1 MSGGGSGAEAV
12 AVEAFIARW
21 RISEGAERAA
31 YAQFLSEF
39 CRLIGVEPPQ
49 PPTSDSDAVTYRFEY
64 PVRFPDGLGGHS
76 TGRIDLY
83 RKGAFVLEAK
93 QSRLKGQAKEVLPAQ
108 GALPFAEPAGPRG
121 RRGADRAWDV
131 LMLNARRQAEDY
143 AKALPASHGWPP
155 FLIVCDVG
163 HCFEFYADFTGQG
176 KNYVQFPDRQ
186 SYRVYLDDLRDPAL
200 RKRLAT
206 IWTEPFSLDPARH
219 AARVTRAIAERLA
232 AVSKVL
238 EREHDPEEVALFL
251 MRCLFTMFAEDV
263 GLIRK
268 DAFKALLREC
278 RDAPDSFL
286 PLVSELW
293 QAMDKGAYSTS
304 VRERMKRFNG
314 KLYEDARVFPLGREE
329 IGELLAAA
337 EHDWKEVEPA
347 IFGTLLEQALDQRER
362 ARLGAHYTPRAY
374 VERLV
379 VETVIGPLREDWRA
393 VLGAAQQ
400 ARDGG
405 DARKAL
411 ALVEDF
417 HEALCATRVLDPACG
432 TGNFLHVAQELM
444 KKLEGEVLDAA
455 GELGRNEE
463 LSGFAAHQVGPHQ
476 FLGLETNR
484 RAVASADLVLW
495 IGHLQ
500 WHFRTRPHAPR
511 EPILEKLDHI
521 YKQDAVLSWDGYPVP
536 NWRDGHEALP
546 NPRRPDWPEAE
557 FVVGNPP
564 FIGGKDLRARLGDVY
579 AEALWAAHPQMNESA
594 DLVMYWWDH
603 AAELLTRPGT
613 CLRRFGFVTTN
624 SITQLFQRR
633 TVERHLSG
641 KRSLSVVMAIPDH
654 PWTKAGRDSAAVR
667 IAMTVAQAGHHDG
680 KLCTVLSET
689 GLDTDQPQIELG
701 VSAGRINSDL
711 TIGADMTQAAALQSN
726 DGLCSPGVKLHG
738 AGFIVTPAEA
748 RALGLGHRD
757 GLEGHI
763 HDYRN
768 GRDLTA
774 RSRDAMVIDLFG
786 LAAEEVRERFPEVY
800 QHIKRTV
807 KEEKD
812 GEGKLIG
819 RDANRRESYRE
830 LWWIFGEPRRELRP
844 ALAPLQRY
852 IATVETAK
860 HRIFQ
865 FLDASILPDNM
876 LVAVGLSDAF
886 HLGVL
891 SSRFHVVWALRAGG
905 WLGVGNDPRY
915 SKSRCFDP
923 FPFPDASEQQKEA
936 IRRPAEGLDAL
947 RKRVLANYP
956 DLTLTKLYNVREALL
971 AGYALKATE
980 ADIRDRGLV
989 LILDEYHEALDAA
1002 VAAAYG
1008 WPADLSEEEVLARL
1022 AALNRQRALEEAQGL
1037 VRWLRP
1043 DYQRPRFGAPSRAG
1057 EQVEAPLPMPV
1068 PAAASKPAFPT
1079 DAVGRVAA
1087 VLAAL
1092 AGMPGP
1098 IDAAA
1103 IAGQFRQGLRVER
1116 AIRDILISLARVGE
1130 ISTLDG
1136 GHSFARRLLASG

>member
-1 MSGGGSGAEAV
+1 MSGGGSEAEA

-21 RISEGAERAA
+21 RLSEGAERAA

-39 CRLIGVEPPQ
+39 CGLIGVEPPQ

-64 PVRFPDGLGGHS
+64 PVRFPDGSGGHS

-186 SYRVYLDDLRDPAL
+186 SYRVYLDDLRDTGL
-200 RKRLAT
+200 RQRLAA
-206 IWTEPFSLDPARH
+206 IWTEPCSLDPARH
-219 AARVTRAIAERLA
+219 AARVTRDIAERLA

-238 EREHDPEEVALFL
+238 ERGHDPEEVALFL

-268 DAFKALLREC
+268 DAFKTLLREC

-293 QAMDKGAYSTS
+293 QAMDKGEYSTS

-314 KLYEDARVFPLGREE
+314 KLYEDAQVFPLGREE

-347 IFGTLLEQALDQRER
+347 IFGTLLEQALDPQER

-405 DARKAL
+405 EARKAL

-417 HEALCATRVLDPACG
+417 HETLCTTRILDPACG
-432 TGNFLHVAQELM
+432 TGNFLHVSQELM

-463 LSGFAAHQVGPHQ
+463 LSGFATHQVGPHQ
-476 FLGLETNR
+476 FLGMETNR
-484 RAVASADLVLW
+484 RAVAIADLVLW

-521 YKQDAVLSWDGYPVP
+521 YKQDAVLSWDGWPIP
-536 NWRDGHEALP
+536 QWRDGREILP
-546 NPRRPDWPEAE
+546 NPRRPEWPEAA
-557 FVVGNPP
+557 FIVGNPP
-564 FIGGKDLRARLGDVY
+564 FIGGKDLRARLGDSY

-613 CLRRFGFVTTN
+613 RLRRFGFVTTN

-633 TVERHLSG
+633 TVERHLTG
-641 KRSLSVVMAIPDH
+641 KRPLSIVMAIPDH
-654 PWTKAGRDSAAVR
+654 PWTKAGKDTAAVR
-667 IAMTVAQAGHHDG
+667 IAMTVARAGYHEG
-680 KLCTVLSET
+680 KLCTVMAEKE
-689 GLDTDQPQIELG
+689 LDGDQPQIELG
-701 VSAGRINSDL
+701 ISEGRINANL
-711 TIGADMTQAAALQSN
+711 TIGADMTRAAPLRSN
-726 DGLCSPGVKLHG
+726 CGLCSRGVSLHG

-748 RALGLGHRD
+748 EALGLSRRP
-757 GLEGHI
+757 GLEAHI
-763 HDYRN
+763 RPYRN
-768 GRDLTA
+768 GRDLTE
-774 RSRDAMVIDLFG
+774 RPRGAMAIDLFG
-786 LAAEEVRERFPEVY
+786 RTAENVRERFPEVY
-800 QHIKRTV
+800 QHVKLTV
-807 KEEKD
+807 KEARNDACKVV
-812 GEGKLIG
+812 G
-819 RDANRRESYRE
+819 RDANRRDSYR
-830 LWWIFGEPRRELRP
+830 LQWWIFGEPRRELRP
-844 ALAPLQRY
+844 VLAPLQRY
-852 IATVETAK
+852 IVTVETAK

-865 FLDASILPDNM
+865 FLDTAILPDNM

-891 SSRFHVVWALRAGG
+891 SSHLHVLWSRHQGATLEDR
-905 WLGVGNDPRY
+905 PRY

-923 FPFPDASEQQKEA
+923 FPFPDASEVQKEA
-936 IRRPAEGLDAL
+936 IRRPAEALDAL
-947 RKRVLANYP
+947 RKEVLAAHP
-956 DLTLTKLYNVREALL
+956 DLTLTKLYNIREGIRSGRALSS
-971 AGYALKATE
+971 AE

-989 LILDEYHEALDAA
+989 MILDEHHQAIDEAA
-1002 VAAAYG
+1002 AAAYG
-1008 WPADLSEEEVLARL
+1008 WPATLAEAEILARL
-1022 AALNRQRALEEAQGL
+1022 VALNRQRAREEVQGI
-1037 VRWLRP
+1037 VHWLRP
-1043 DYQRPRFGAPSRAG
+1043 DYQRPRFGTPGRAG
-1057 EQVEAPLPMPV
+1057 EQLEAALPTPIS
-1068 PAAASKPAFPT
+1068 AAAGKPAFPT
-1079 DAVGRVAA
+1079 EAVGRVAA

-1092 AGMPGP
+1092 ADTSTP
-1098 IDAAA
+1098 IAARA
-1103 IAGQFRQGLRVER
+1103 IAARFRQGLKVER
-1116 AIRDILISLARVGE
+1116 AIRDILVSLARVGE

-1136 GHSFARRLLASG
+1136 GQSFARRRTGTG

>member
-1 MSGGGSGAEAV
+1 MSGGGSEAEAA

-21 RISEGAERAA
+21 RLSEGAERAA

-64 PVRFPDGLGGHS
+64 PVRFPDGQGGHS

-200 RKRLAT
+200 RQRLAT
-206 IWTEPFSLDPARH
+206 IWTEPLSLDPARH

-268 DAFKALLREC
+268 DAFKTLLRDC

-314 KLYEDARVFPLGREE
+314 KLYEDAEVFPLGREE

-347 IFGTLLEQALDQRER
+347 IFGTLLEQALDPQER

-400 ARDGG
+400 ARDR
-405 DARKAL
+405 DEARKAL

-417 HEALCATRVLDPACG
+417 HEALCTTRILDPACG
-432 TGNFLHVAQELM
+432 TGNFLHVSQELM

-455 GELGRNEE
+455 SELGRNEE

-476 FLGLETNR
+476 FLGMETNR
-484 RAVASADLVLW
+484 RAVAIADLVLW

-521 YKQDAVLSWDGYPVP
+521 YKRDAVLSWDGWPIP
-536 NWRDGHEALP
+536 HWRDGHEALP
-546 NPRRPDWPEAE
+546 NPRRPDWPDAE
-557 FVVGNPP
+557 FIVGNPP
-564 FIGGKDLRARLGDVY
+564 FIGGKDLRAKLGSTYV
-579 AEALWAAHPQMNESA
+579 EALWAAHPQMNESA

-613 CLRRFGFVTTN
+613 SLRRFGFVTTN

-633 TVERHLSG
+633 TVERHLGG
-641 KRSLSVVMAIPDH
+641 KRPVSIVMAIPDH

-667 IAMTVAQAGHHDG
+667 IAMTVARAGHHDG
-680 KLCTVLSET
+680 KLCTVTSEAE
-689 GLDTDQPQIELG
+689 LDSDQPQIDLRE
-701 VSAGRINSDL
+701 SEGRINSDL
-711 TIGADMTQAAALQSN
+711 TIGADTGQASGLQANS
-726 DGLCSPGVKLHG
+726 GLSSRGMMLFGK
-738 AGFIVTPAEA
+738 GFLVSREEA
-748 RALGLGHRD
+748 QMLGLGRRT
-757 GLEGHI
+757 GLEKHI
-763 HDYRN
+763 RTYRN
-768 GRDLTA
+768 GRDLMA
-774 RSRDAMVIDLFG
+774 RPRGAMAIDLYG
-786 LAAEEVRERFPEVY
+786 LRPEEVREYYPEVY
-800 QHIKRTV
+800 QHLLRTV
-807 KEEKD
+807 KAERD
-812 GEGKLIG
+812 HN
-819 RDANRRESYRE
+819 RDADIKAR
-830 LWWIFGEPRRELRP
+830 WWLFGRTRDEIRP

-865 FLDASILPDNM
+865 FLDASILPDNKI
-876 LVAVGLSDAF
+876 LAIALSDA
-886 HLGVL
+886 HTLGIL
-891 SSRFHVVWALRAGG
+891 SSRIHETWYLASAGKR
-905 WLGVGNDPRY
+905 GVYERDAVY
-915 SKSRCFDP
+915 VKSRCFDP
-923 FPFPDASEQQKEA
+923 FPFPDATEHQREA
-936 IRRPAEGLDAL
+936 IRRPAEALDAL
-947 RKRVLANYP
+947 RKQVLADHP

-971 AGYALKATE
+971 AGYALKNAE

-989 LILDEYHEALDAA
+989 MILDEHHEALDAA

-1008 WPADLSEEEVLARL
+1008 WPADLGEEEVLARL
-1022 AALNRQRALEEAQGL
+1022 VALNRQRAQEEAQGL
-1037 VRWLRP
+1037 IRWLRP
-1043 DYQRPRFGAPSRAG
+1043 DYQRPRFGAPVRTG
-1057 EQVEAPLPMPV
+1057 EQLDAPLPEPI
-1068 PAAASKPAFPT
+1068 AAVVSKPAFPAE
-1079 DAVGRVAA
+1079 AVERVAA

-1092 AGMPGP
+1092 AQAAAP
-1098 IDAAA
+1098 IDARA
-1103 IAGQFRQGLRVER
+1103 IAARFRQGLKVER

-1130 ISTLDG
+1130 ISTMDG
-1136 GHSFARRLLASG
+1136 GHSFARRLTGTG

>member
-1 MSGGGSGAEAV
+1 MSGGGSEAEA
-12 AVEAFIARW
+12 AVEAFIVRW
-21 RISEGAERAA
+21 RLSEGAERAA

-39 CRLIGVEPPQ
+39 CGLIGVEPPQ

-186 SYRVYLDDLRDPAL
+186 SYRVYLDDLRDAGL
-200 RKRLAT
+200 RQRLAA
-206 IWTEPFSLDPARH
+206 IWSEPLSLDPARH

-232 AVSKVL
+232 AVSRVL
-238 EREHDPEEVALFL
+238 ERAHDPEEVALFL

-293 QAMDKGAYSTS
+293 QAMDKGEYSTS

-314 KLYEDARVFPLGREE
+314 KLYEDAQVFPLGREE

-347 IFGTLLEQALDQRER
+347 IFGTLLEQALDPQER

-405 DARKAL
+405 DPRKAL

-417 HEALCATRVLDPACG
+417 HEALCATRILDPACG
-432 TGNFLHVAQELM
+432 TGNFLHVSQELM

-463 LSGFAAHQVGPHQ
+463 LSGFATHQVGPHQ
-476 FLGLETNR
+476 FLGMETNR
-484 RAVASADLVLW
+484 RAVAIADLVLW

-500 WHFRTRPHAPR
+500 WHFRTRAHAPR

-521 YKQDAVLSWDGYPVP
+521 YKRDAVLSWDGWPIP
-536 NWRDGHEALP
+536 DWRDGHEALP

-557 FVVGNPP
+557 FIVGNPP
-564 FIGGKDLRARLGDVY
+564 FIGGKDLRARLGHVY

-633 TVERHLSG
+633 TVERHLAG
-641 KRSLSVVMAIPDH
+641 KRPLAIVMAIPDH
-654 PWTKAGRDSAAVR
+654 PWTKAGRDTAAVR
-667 IAMTVAQAGHHDG
+667 IAMTVARAGFHDG
-680 KLCTVLSET
+680 KLGTVLSET
-689 GLDTDQPQIELG
+689 DLDTDQPQIELG
-701 VSAGRINSDL
+701 MNEGRINSDL
-711 TIGADMTQAAALQSN
+711 TIGVDMTQAAPLRSN
-726 DGLCSPGVKLHG
+726 HGLCSPGVKLHG

-748 RALGLGHRD
+748 RALGLGLRK
-757 GLEGHI
+757 GLENHVR
-763 HDYRN
+763 DYRN

-774 RSRDAMVIDLFG
+774 RSRNVMVIDLFG
-786 LAAEEVRERFPEVY
+786 LAAEEVRERFPEIY
-800 QHIKRTV
+800 QHLKLSVRAERGAQFRRSPT
-807 KEEKD
+807 KD
-812 GEGKLIG
+812 AAEYLERWWVFGK
-819 RDANRRESYRE
+819 
-830 LWWIFGEPRRELRP
+830 PRQQLRP

-876 LVAVGLSDAF
+876 LVTVGLSDAF

-891 SSRFHVVWALRAGG
+891 SSRVHVTWCLAQGATLEDR
-905 WLGVGNDPRY
+905 PRY

-923 FPFPDASEQQKEA
+923 FPFPDATEHQKEA
-936 IRRPAEGLDAL
+936 IRRAAEALDAI
-947 RKRVLANYP
+947 RKQVLLEHP
-956 DLTLTKLYNVREALL
+956 GLTLTKLYNVREALL
-971 AGYALKATE
+971 AGYALKGAE
-980 ADIRDRGLV
+980 VDIRDRGLV
-989 LILDEYHEALDAA
+989 MIIDEHHEALDAA

-1008 WPADLSEEEVLARL
+1008 WPADLGDEEVLARL
-1022 AALNRQRALEEAQGL
+1022 VALNRQRAQEEAHGL

-1043 DYQRPRFGAPSRAG
+1043 DYQRPRFGSPGRGG
-1057 EQVEAPLPMPV
+1057 EQVEAALPMPV
-1068 PAAASKPAFPT
+1068 TAAASKPAFPA

-1092 AGMPGP
+1092 AGISAP
-1098 IDAAA
+1098 IDAAT
-1103 IAGQFRQGLRVER
+1103 IATRFRQGLRVER

-1136 GHSFARRLLASG
+1136 GHSFARRLSGTG

>member
-1 MSGGGSGAEAV
+1 MSGGGSEAGAA

-49 PPTSDSDAVTYRFEY
+49 PPTSDSGAVTYRFEY
-64 PVRFPDGLGGHS
+64 PVRFPDGQGGHS

-108 GALPFAEPAGPRG
+108 GALPFTEPAGPRG

-206 IWTEPFSLDPARH
+206 IWTEPLSLDPARH

-232 AVSKVL
+232 AVSRVL
-238 EREHDPEEVALFL
+238 ERAHDPEEVALFL

-278 RDAPDSFL
+278 RDTPDSFL

-293 QAMDKGAYSTS
+293 QAMDKGEYSTS

-314 KLYEDARVFPLGREE
+314 KLYEDAEVFPLGRAE

-347 IFGTLLEQALDQRER
+347 IFGTLLEQALDPQER

-405 DARKAL
+405 EARKAL

-417 HEALCATRVLDPACG
+417 HEALCTTRILDPACG
-432 TGNFLHVAQELM
+432 TGNFLHVSQELM

-484 RAVASADLVLW
+484 RAVAIADLVLW

-521 YKQDAVLSWDGYPVP
+521 YKQDAVLSWDGCPVP
-536 NWRDGHEALP
+536 GWRDGQEDLP
-546 NPRRPDWPEAE
+546 NPRRPEWPEAE
-557 FVVGNPP
+557 FIVGNPP
-564 FIGGKDLRARLGDVY
+564 FIGGKDLRARFGNVY

-603 AAELLTRPGT
+603 AAEMLTRPDT

-633 TVERHLSG
+633 TIERHLTS
-641 KRSLSVVMAIPDH
+641 KRPLSIVMAIPDH

-667 IAMTVAQAGHHDG
+667 IAMTVARAGHHDG

-689 GLDTDQPQIELG
+689 GLDTDQPQIELRENK
-701 VSAGRINSDL
+701 GRINSDL
-711 TIGADMTQAAALQSN
+711 TIGADTGQASGLQANS
-726 DGLCSPGVKLHG
+726 GLSSRGMMLFGK
-738 AGFIVTPAEA
+738 GFLVSRTEAEL
-748 RALGLGHRD
+748 LGLGRRA
-757 GLEGHI
+757 GLEKHI
-763 HDYRN
+763 RTYRN
-768 GRDLTA
+768 GRDLMA
-774 RSRDAMVIDLFG
+774 RPRGAMAIDLCG
-786 LAAEEVRERFPEVY
+786 LQPDEVRERFPEVY
-800 QHIKRTV
+800 QHLLRTV
-807 KEEKD
+807 KTERD
-812 GEGKLIG
+812 HN
-819 RDANRRESYRE
+819 RDADIKAR
-830 LWWIFGEPRRELRP
+830 WWLFGRTRDEIRP

-865 FLDASILPDNM
+865 FLDASILPDNKI
-876 LVAVGLSDAF
+876 LAIALSDA
-886 HLGVL
+886 HTLGVL
-891 SSRFHVVWALRAGG
+891 SSRIHQTWYLASAGKR
-905 WLGVGNDPRY
+905 GVYERDAVY
-915 SKSRCFDP
+915 VKSRCFDP
-923 FPFPDASEQQKEA
+923 FPFPDASEHQREA
-936 IRRPAEGLDAL
+936 IRRPAEALDAL
-947 RKRVLANYP
+947 RKQVLAEHP
-956 DLTLTKLYNVREALL
+956 DLTLTKLYNLREALL
-971 AGYALKATE
+971 AGYALNAAE

-989 LILDEYHEALDAA
+989 MILDEHHEALDAA

-1008 WPADLSEEEVLARL
+1008 WPADLAEEEILARL
-1022 AALNRQRALEEAQGL
+1022 VALNRQRAQEEAQGV

-1043 DYQRPRFGAPSRAG
+1043 DYQRPRFGTPGRMG
-1057 EQVEAPLPMPV
+1057 EQIEAALPV
-1068 PAAASKPAFPT
+1068 PAPAAATRPAFPA

-1092 AGMPGP
+1092 AGTSAP
-1098 IDAAA
+1098 IDAAS
-1103 IAGQFRQGLRVER
+1103 IAGRFRQGLRVER

-1130 ISTLDG
+1130 ISTVDG
-1136 GHSFARRLLASG
+1136 GHSFARRLTGTG

>member
-1 MSGGGSGAEAV
+1 MSGGGSEAEAA

-39 CRLIGVEPPQ
+39 CRLIGIEPPQ
-49 PPTSDSDAVTYRFEY
+49 PPTSDSGAVTYRFEY
-64 PVRFPDGLGGHS
+64 PVRFPDGQGGHS

-108 GALPFAEPAGPRG
+108 GAPPFTEPAGPRG

-206 IWTEPFSLDPARH
+206 IWTEPLSLDPARH
-219 AARVTRAIAERLA
+219 AARVSRAIAERLA
-232 AVSKVL
+232 AVSRVL

-278 RDAPDSFL
+278 RDTPDSFL

-293 QAMDKGAYSTS
+293 QAMDKGEYSTS

-314 KLYEDARVFPLGREE
+314 KLYEDAEVFPLGREE

-347 IFGTLLEQALDQRER
+347 IFGTLLEQALDPRDR
-362 ARLGAHYTPRAY
+362 AKLGAHYTPRAY

-405 DARKAL
+405 DARRAL
-411 ALVEDF
+411 ALVEGF
-417 HEALCATRVLDPACG
+417 HEALCSTRILDPACG
-432 TGNFLHVAQELM
+432 TGNFLHVSQELM

-484 RAVASADLVLW
+484 RAVAIADLVLW

-521 YKQDAVLSWDGYPVP
+521 YKQDALLSWDGCPVP
-536 NWRDGHEALP
+536 GWRDGHEILP
-546 NPRRPDWPEAE
+546 NPRRPEWPEAE
-557 FVVGNPP
+557 FIVGNPP
-564 FIGGKDLRARLGDVY
+564 FIGGKDLRARLGHVY
-579 AEALWAAHPQMNESA
+579 AEALRAAHPQMNESA

-603 AAELLTRPGT
+603 AAELLTQPGT
-613 CLRRFGFVTTN
+613 RLRRFGFVTTN

-633 TVERHLSG
+633 TVERHLAAKSP
-641 KRSLSVVMAIPDH
+641 LSIVMAIPDH
-654 PWTKAGRDSAAVR
+654 PWTKAGRDAAAVR
-667 IAMTVAQAGHHDG
+667 IAMTVARAGSHDG
-680 KLCTVLSET
+680 KLGTVLSET
-689 GLDTDQPQIELG
+689 DLDTDQPQIELG
-701 VSAGRINSDL
+701 MNEGRINPDL
-711 TIGADMTQAAALQSN
+711 TLGVDVTQAAPLRSN
-726 DGLCSPGVKLHG
+726 HGLCSPGVKLHG
-738 AGFIVTPAEA
+738 VGFVVTPAEA
-748 RALGLGHRD
+748 RALGLGLRK
-757 GLEGHI
+757 GLEDHVR
-763 HDYRN
+763 DYRN

-774 RSRDAMVIDLFG
+774 RSRDVMVIDLFG
-786 LAAEEVRERFPEVY
+786 LSAEEVRERFPEIY
-800 QHIKRTV
+800 QHLKLSVRAEREAQFRRSPT
-807 KEEKD
+807 KD
-812 GEGKLIG
+812 AAEYLERWWVFGKPRQQL
-819 RDANRRESYRE
+819 RR
-830 LWWIFGEPRRELRP
+830 

-876 LVAVGLSDAF
+876 LVTVGLSDPF

-891 SSRFHVVWALRAGG
+891 SSRVHVAWCLAQGATLEDR
-905 WLGVGNDPRY
+905 PRY

-923 FPFPDASEQQKEA
+923 FPFPDATEHQKEA
-936 IRRPAEGLDAL
+936 IRHAAEALDAI
-947 RKRVLANYP
+947 RKQVLLEHP
-956 DLTLTKLYNVREALL
+956 GLTLTKLYNVREALL
-971 AGYALKATE
+971 AGYALKASE
-980 ADIRDRGLV
+980 VDVRDRGLV
-989 LILDEYHEALDAA
+989 MIIDEHHEALDAA
-1002 VAAAYG
+1002 VAAVYG
-1008 WPADLSEEEVLARL
+1008 WPADLDEEEVLARL
-1022 AALNRQRALEEAQGL
+1022 VALNRQRAQEETQGL
-1037 VRWLRP
+1037 IRWLRP
-1043 DYQRPRFGAPSRAG
+1043 DYQRPRFGSPGRGG
-1057 EQVEAPLPMPV
+1057 EQVEAALPIPV
-1068 PAAASKPAFPT
+1068 TAAASKPAFPA

-1092 AGMPGP
+1092 VGTPAP

-1103 IAGQFRQGLRVER
+1103 IARQFRQGLRVER

>member
-1 MSGGGSGAEAV
+1 MSGGGSEAGAA

-31 YAQFLSEF
+31 YAQFLSEL

-64 PVRFPDGLGGHS
+64 PVRFPDGQGGHS

-108 GALPFAEPAGPRG
+108 GALPFAEPPGPRG

-200 RKRLAT
+200 RRRLAT
-206 IWTEPFSLDPARH
+206 IWSEPLSLDPARH

-232 AVSKVL
+232 AVSKAL

-278 RDAPDSFL
+278 REVPDSFL

-293 QAMDKGAYSTS
+293 QAMDKGVYSTS

-347 IFGTLLEQALDQRER
+347 IFGTLLEQALDPQER

-379 VETVIGPLREDWRA
+379 VETLIGPLREDWRA

-405 DARKAL
+405 EARKAL

-417 HEALCATRVLDPACG
+417 HEALCTTRILDPACG
-432 TGNFLHVAQELM
+432 TGNFLHVSQELM

-455 GELGRNEE
+455 SELGRNEE
-463 LSGFAAHQVGPHQ
+463 LSGFATHQVGPHQ

-484 RAVASADLVLW
+484 RAVAIADLVLW

-521 YKQDAVLSWDGYPVP
+521 YKQDAVLVWDGSPIP
-536 NWRDGHEALP
+536 QWRDGREVLP

-557 FVVGNPP
+557 FIVGNPP
-564 FIGGKDLRARLGDVY
+564 FIGGKDLRAKLGGVY

-603 AAELLTRPGT
+603 AAELLTQPDTR
-613 CLRRFGFVTTN
+613 LRRFGFVTTN

-633 TVERHLSG
+633 TVERHLDA
-641 KRSLSVVMAIPDH
+641 KRPLSIVMAIPDH

-667 IAMTVAQAGHHDG
+667 IAMTVARAGHHEG
-680 KLCTVLSET
+680 KLCTVTSEA
-689 GLDTDQPQIELG
+689 GLDTDQPQVQLREEEGKI
-701 VSAGRINSDL
+701 SADL
-711 TIGADMTQAAALQSN
+711 TIGADLTQATPLKANANLASR
-726 DGLCSPGVKLHG
+726 GVVLHG
-738 AGFIVTPAEA
+738 AGFLVSPEQAIT
-748 RALGLGHRD
+748 LGLGRRPRLD
-757 GLEGHI
+757 KHI
-763 HDYRN
+763 RLYRN
-768 GRDLTA
+768 GRDLMA
-774 RSRDAMVIDLFG
+774 RPRHLLAIDLFG
-786 LAAEEVRERFPEVY
+786 LSAEQARADFPEVY
-800 QHIKRTV
+800 QHLLLTV
-807 KEEKD
+807 KPE
-812 GEGKLIG
+812 
-819 RDANRRESYRE
+819 RDHNKRDYRRRN
-830 LWWIFGEPRRELRP
+830 WWLFGENNPEARRTLSE
-844 ALAPLQRY
+844 LQRY

-860 HRIFQ
+860 HRVFQ
-865 FLDASILPDNM
+865 FLDAAILPDNM

-891 SSRFHVVWALRAGG
+891 SSRIHSLWALRAGG

-923 FPFPDASEQQKEA
+923 FPFPDATEQQKEA
-936 IRRPAEGLDAL
+936 IRLPAEALDSL
-947 RKRVLANYP
+947 RKQVMAEHS
-956 DLTLTKLYNVREALL
+956 DLTLTKLYNVREALR
-971 AGYALKATE
+971 AGDALPPPE
-980 ADIRDRGLV
+980 AGIRDRGLV
-989 LILDEYHEALDAA
+989 MILDEHHEAIDAA

-1008 WPADLSEEEVLARL
+1008 WPADLAEGDVLSRL
-1022 AALNRQRALEEAQGL
+1022 VALNRQRAQEEGQG
-1037 VRWLRP
+1037 VFRWLRP
-1043 DYQRPRFGAPSRAG
+1043 DYQRPRFGSSNRAG
-1057 EQVEAPLPMPV
+1057 EQIETALPMPI
-1068 PAAASKPAFPT
+1068 AAAAGKPAFPGEP
-1079 DAVGRVAA
+1079 VERVAA

-1092 AGMPGP
+1092 AGPSTP

-1103 IAGQFRQGLRVER
+1103 IATRFRQGRKVER

-1130 ISTLDG
+1130 ISTMDG
-1136 GHSFARRLLASG
+1136 GHRFARRLSGTG